1 MTSSSCVKKCQSKQP
16 YDGSN
21 SVSGICFH
29 HEVNCRRT
37 IVLCCHVLHIVVCL
51 LRMCVQVSFL
61 KDLSGMWRQ
70 FDDRLLHHRVLPPV
84 VSEMRNG
91 VVALAALPLVLEIMG
106 DMKPEG
112 FAARSVHISC
122 CRIFACSSM

>member
-1 MTSSSCVKKCQSKQP
+1 MGPTLFLAFVFTLKCTVG
-16 YDGSN
+16 Y
-21 SVSGICFH
+21 
-29 HEVNCRRT
+29 
-37 IVLCCHVLHIVVCL
+37 IVLCCDVLHIVVCL
-51 LRMCVQVSFL
+51 FRMCVQVSFL

-84 VSEMRNG
+84 VSEMRNS

-112 FAARSVHISC
+112 FAARSVHTYPVAEVSH
-122 CRIFACSSM
+122 AAPCSLYVDTLTH

>member
-1 MTSSSCVKKCQSKQP
+1 
-16 YDGSN
+16 
-21 SVSGICFH
+21 
-29 HEVNCRRT
+29 
-37 IVLCCHVLHIVVCL
+37 
-51 LRMCVQVSFL
+51 VQVSFL

-84 VSEMRNG
+84 VSEMRNS

-122 CRIFACSSM
+122 CRSFACSSM